1 LFSWF
6 AQLEIAGLGKVE
18 KSYEENDLRM
28 TNETKHDRDL
38 QDFAYLMKHEWDDR
52 ARQDA
57 KWFINTLRLQ
67 QTEEEFD
74 QTGAFEVHRLVMVDL
89 PFLTRRRDPKTLRV
103 LEIGCGAGR
112 MTKHLAAIFGEVT
125 GVDVSGEMIRQAR
138 ERLATVGNAQF
149 YETSGVDFPMLQDE
163 SFDLILS
170 AYVFQ
175 HVPSAAVIRS
185 NLEDAWRVLKPG
197 GVFRFQVNAIT
208 AFDFDELEKDTWTG
222 ADFPEAELRHFAVE
236 KGAQLI
242 SLVGAETQY
251 CWTTLRKRTQPV
263 SSSLAIEPK
272 IVAFGRADD
281 FSIQAIPV
289 SGERAHLGLI
299 VSGLKL
305 EHADANNV
313 FVEFN
318 GQRALPQ
325 YVGPAGQTGFDDP
338 ALQLA
343 QINQQLPAGL
353 SAGETEIRI
362 VTKSGEVAPPIKLEF
377 YEPQPVIPK
386 IVNVRNQHDEEA
398 ICLTRGRD
406 LEIRLFVEG
415 LDLTADPGNI
425 RLKIGRSI
433 FKPLQIEFV
442 PANAAYL
449 VRASLPSGIEPGQ
462 QQLTLFFGNLESP
475 GWAIEVR

>member
-1 LFSWF
+1 MM
-6 AQLEIAGLGKVE
+6 A
-18 KSYEENDLRM
+18 
-28 TNETKHDRDL
+28 NETQQNRDL

-57 KWFINTLRLQ
+57 KWFINTLRFQ
-67 QTEEEFD
+67 QSEEEFD
-74 QTGAFEVHRLVMVDL
+74 QTGAFEVRRLVMVDL
-89 PFLTRRRDPKTLRV
+89 PLLTGGRDPKTLRV

-112 MTKHLAAIFGEVT
+112 MTKHLATVFGEVV

-138 ERLATVGNAQF
+138 ERLATVGNAKF
-149 YETSGVDFPMLQDE
+149 HETSGVDFPMLADE
-163 SFDLILS
+163 SFDLVLS

-175 HVPSAAVIRS
+175 HVPSAEVIRS
-185 NLEDAWRVLKPG
+185 NLDDGWRVLKPG

-222 ADFPEAELRHFAVE
+222 ADFPEAELRRFAVE
-236 KGAQLI
+236 KDAQLI

-251 CWTTLRKRTQPV
+251 CWTTLRKRTRPLPQ
-263 SSSLAIEPK
+263 SLATDPK
-272 IVAFGRADD
+272 IIAFGRADD
-281 FSIQAIPV
+281 FSIKTIPA

-305 EHADANNV
+305 EDADANSV
-313 FVEFN
+313 FVELN

-325 YVGPAGQTGFDDP
+325 YVGPAGQAGFDDP

-353 SAGETEIRI
+353 LAGEAEVRV
-362 VTKSGEVAPPIKLEF
+362 VTASGEATAPIKIEF

-398 ICLTRGRD
+398 LCLTRGRD
-406 LEIRLFVEG
+406 SEIRLFVEG
-415 LDLTADPGNI
+415 LDLTADPGNT
-425 RLKIGRSI
+425 RLKIGDSI
-433 FKPLQIEFV
+433 FKPLLIEFV

-449 VRASLPSGIEPGQ
+449 VRALLPTSVEPGK
-462 QQLTLFFGNLESP
+462 QQLTLYFGNLESP
-475 GWAIEVR
+475 AWVIEVR

>member
-1 LFSWF
+1 
-6 AQLEIAGLGKVE
+6 
-18 KSYEENDLRM
+18 M
-28 TNETKHDRDL
+28 TNEAENNRDL
-38 QDFAYLMKHEWDDR
+38 QEFAYLMKHEWDDR

-67 QTEEEFD
+67 QTEAEFD

-89 PFLTRRRDPKTLRV
+89 PLLTGRRDPKTLRV

-112 MTKHLAAIFGEVT
+112 MTRHLAAMFAEVV

-138 ERLATVGNAQF
+138 ERLAGVGNVQL
-149 YETSGVDFPMLQDE
+149 YETSGVDFPMLADE

-175 HVPSAAVIRS
+175 HVPSAVVIRS
-185 NLEDAWRVLKPG
+185 NLDDAWRVLKPG
-197 GVFRFQVNAIT
+197 GVFRFQTNAIT
-208 AFDFDELEKDTWTG
+208 AFNFEELEKDTWTG
-222 ADFPEAELRHFAVE
+222 AEFPEAELRRFAIE
-236 KGAQLI
+236 KNAQLI

-251 CWTTLRKRTQPV
+251 CWTTLRKRTQPRGV
-263 SSSLAIEPK
+263 SLATDPK
-272 IVAFGRADD
+272 IVAVGRADD

-299 VSGLKL
+299 VSGLQL
-305 EHADANNV
+305 ADVDTNNV

-325 YVGPAGQTGFDDP
+325 YVGPAGQPGYTDP

-353 SAGETEIRI
+353 SAGVAEIR
-362 VTKSGEVAPPIKLEF
+362 VGTATGERTPPIHVEF
-377 YEPQPVIPK
+377 YQPQPVIPI
-386 IVNVRNQHDEEA
+386 IVNVRNQLDEEA
-398 ICLTRGRD
+398 VVLTRGRD
-406 LEIRLFVEG
+406 TELRLFVEG
-415 LDLTADPGNI
+415 LDLTADPGNTRVKLGQRI
-425 RLKIGRSI
+425 L
-433 FKPLQIEFV
+433 KPLQIEFV

-449 VRASLPSGIEPGQ
+449 VRVVLPTNVEPGKQ
-462 QQLTLFFGNLESP
+462 ELTLFFGNLESP
-475 GWAIEVR
+475 GWPLEIK